1 MAVLVKICCCGC
13 SLRDGALLIGIF
25 GLIFQAI
32 MLYNQSKALI
42 KYNQAIIDWDS
53 YEGYLPVAKKHIG
66 AIIALAYVTLALKVI
81 SVLCNVSLLI
91 SVGTKNINLAV
102 VWLDWN
108 VFDFAYSVSVTS
120 FLLLSVSD
128 VFIYADILIILWWL
142 LTIYFVIVVHSYIQA
157 LREDPLGASAGFPR
171 AHVYQTQT
179 AGLRYASL
187 CAPPPTTAVP
197 SHIGVGYPPACAVSD
212 KNTMTSQAGYVYP
225 PSYPAVTSYTDVRY
239 PPHHPMAGKI
249 TLSSY
254 YDAGNLPSHV
264 AHGRTT
270 MTSQDSPEHP
280 PAYTDPDTT
289 AVMSQFGNSSQ
300 HTVPAEAIVT
310 YLGSE

>member
-1 MAVLVKICCCGC
+1 MAVLAKICCCGC

-25 GLIFQAI
+25 GLIFQVI
-32 MLYNQSKALI
+32 ILYNRSKALI

-53 YEGYLPVAKKHIG
+53 YEGYLPVAKKHIR
-66 AIIALAYVTLALKVI
+66 AIIALTYVTLAFKVI
-81 SVLCNVSLLI
+81 SFLCNVSLLI

-102 VWLDWN
+102 VWLVWN
-108 VFDFAYSVSVTS
+108 VFDFAYSVLVTS
-120 FLLLSVSD
+120 FLLSVFD
-128 VFIYADILIILWWL
+128 VFIYADIVIILWCL
-142 LTIYFVIVVHSYIQA
+142 LTLYFVIVVHSYIQA

-187 CAPPPTTAVP
+187 CTPPPTTAVP
-197 SHIGVGYPPACAVSD
+197 SHIGVGCCAVSD
-212 KNTMTSQAGYVYP
+212 ENTMTPQAGYVHP
-225 PSYPAVTSYTDVRY
+225 PPYPAVTSYTDERY
-239 PPHHPMAGKI
+239 PSHHPMAGKI

>member
-1 MAVLVKICCCGC
+1 MTIWSSKLV
-13 SLRDGALLIGIF
+13 
-25 GLIFQAI
+25 
-32 MLYNQSKALI
+32 NQI
-42 KYNQAIIDWDS
+42 
-53 YEGYLPVAKKHIG
+53 YLFV
-66 AIIALAYVTLALKVI
+66 
-81 SVLCNVSLLI
+81 SVLI
-91 SVGTKNINLAV
+91 INLCLTFC
-102 VWLDWN
+102 LDP
-108 VFDFAYSVSVTS
+108 
-120 FLLLSVSD
+120 
-128 VFIYADILIILWWL
+128 
-142 LTIYFVIVVHSYIQA
+142 Q
-157 LREDPLGASAGFPR
+157 
-171 AHVYQTQT
+171 

-212 KNTMTSQAGYVYP
+212 ENTMTSQAVYVYP
-225 PSYPAVTSYTDVRY
+225 PPYPAVTSYTDVRY

>member
-1 MAVLVKICCCGC
+1 MR
-13 SLRDGALLIGIF
+13 SIG
-25 GLIFQAI
+25 Q
-32 MLYNQSKALI
+32 
-42 KYNQAIIDWDS
+42 
-53 YEGYLPVAKKHIG
+53 
-66 AIIALAYVTLALKVI
+66 
-81 SVLCNVSLLI
+81 
-91 SVGTKNINLAV
+91 
-102 VWLDWN
+102 
-108 VFDFAYSVSVTS
+108 
-120 FLLLSVSD
+120 
-128 VFIYADILIILWWL
+128 
-142 LTIYFVIVVHSYIQA
+142 
-157 LREDPLGASAGFPR
+157 
-171 AHVYQTQT
+171 
-179 AGLRYASL
+179 
-187 CAPPPTTAVP
+187 
-197 SHIGVGYPPACAVSD
+197 
-212 KNTMTSQAGYVYP
+212 NTMTSQAGYVYP
-225 PSYPAVTSYTDVRY
+225 PPYPAVTPYTDVRY

>member
-1 MAVLVKICCCGC
+1 MTIWSSKLV
-13 SLRDGALLIGIF
+13 
-25 GLIFQAI
+25 
-32 MLYNQSKALI
+32 NQI
-42 KYNQAIIDWDS
+42 
-53 YEGYLPVAKKHIG
+53 YLFV
-66 AIIALAYVTLALKVI
+66 
-81 SVLCNVSLLI
+81 SVLI
-91 SVGTKNINLAV
+91 INLCLTFC
-102 VWLDWN
+102 LDP
-108 VFDFAYSVSVTS
+108 
-120 FLLLSVSD
+120 
-128 VFIYADILIILWWL
+128 
-142 LTIYFVIVVHSYIQA
+142 Q
-157 LREDPLGASAGFPR
+157 
-171 AHVYQTQT
+171 

-212 KNTMTSQAGYVYP
+212 K
-225 PSYPAVTSYTDVRY
+225 
-239 PPHHPMAGKI
+239 AGKI

-300 HTVPAEAIVT
+300 HTVPAEAIAT
-310 YLGSE
+310 YPGSE